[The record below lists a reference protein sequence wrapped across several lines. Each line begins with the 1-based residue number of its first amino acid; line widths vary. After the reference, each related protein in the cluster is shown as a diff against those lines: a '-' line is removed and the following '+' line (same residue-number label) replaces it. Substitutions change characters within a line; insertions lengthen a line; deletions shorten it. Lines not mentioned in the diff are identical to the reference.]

1 MEYYNAKDLQRILK
15 ISQGAAYEL
24 MQRKDF
30 PVIKLGRSKRVKDSD
45 LFEWLEKQK
54 EVVQ

>member
-1 MEYYNAKDLQRILK
+1 MEEEYYNAKDLQRILK

-30 PVIKLGRSKRVKDSD
+30 PVIKLGRCKRVKASD
-45 LFEWLEKQK
+45 LETWLEKQK
-54 EVVQ
+54 VV

>member
-1 MEYYNAKDLQRILK
+1 MEFYNAKDLQRILK

-30 PVIKLGRSKRVKDSD
+30 PVIKLGRCKRVKDSD

-54 EVVQ
+54 EVAN